1 MSSFLFLRVI
11 WEPHHIQFP
20 LRIAGANIKE
30 LRITPEPNHPFG
42 RKGLALERAWEQI
55 APPNCLGM
63 LILDGDVVIDPQDF
77 ILMAGAIGREP
88 GAVHVGAARIW
99 SASKPELAVR
109 ELSGWSWAHWG
120 EDGPTHEMIPEEQIK
135 FFTFNFT
142 YLPAS
147 LVEASIKRGL
157 KGRMFP
163 GVDTFVSKTAREMR
177 TPIRVVAGASP
188 KHLNY

>member
-1 MSSFLFLRVI
+1 MSLPFLFLRVI

-55 APPNCLGM
+55 APPSCLGM

-88 GAVHVGAARIW
+88 SAVHVGAARIW
-99 SASKPELAVR
+99 SASKPELATAA
-109 ELSGWSWAHWG
+109 LDGWSWAHWAKA
-120 EDGPTHEMIPEEQIK
+120 PTHDLVTEGIE
-135 FFTFNFT
+135 FFSFNYT
-142 YLPAS
+142 YLPAA
-147 LVEASIKRGL
+147 LVEAAIKRGL
-157 KGRMFP
+157 RGKMFP
-163 GVDTFVSKTAREMR
+163 GVDAFVSRVARETR
-177 TPIRVVAGASP
+177 TPVRVVAGASP